1 MDDQMTLQPYET
13 PRVVDYGDLQELTAA
28 CAGASGGDAF
38 TAAHGGKGA
47 GFLGVSAPAYGCT
60 SSKP

>member
-28 CAGASGGDAF
+28 CAGGSGGDAF
-38 TAAHGGKGA
+38 TTAHGGKNT
-47 GFLGVSAPAYGCT
+47 GFIGPSAPAYGCT
-60 SSKP
+60 SEP

>member
-28 CAGASGGDAF
+28 CAGSSGGDAF
-38 TAAHGGKGA
+38 TAAHHGEGA
-47 GFLGVSAPAYGCT
+47 AFLGTSSPAYGCK
-60 SSKP
+60 SNP

>member
-1 MDDQMTLQPYET
+1 MDDQTTLQPYET

-28 CAGASGGDAF
+28 CVGSSGGDAY
-38 TAAHGGKGA
+38 TTAHGGYGT
-47 GFLGVSAPAYGCT
+47 GFIGVSAPAYGCK